1 MSKFWRKE
9 ILDKR
14 EDNMEKDGETPLKT
28 SKKPHSK
35 PFVVERRYVGDLPL
49 CKPITKRRMA
59 FYNREW
65 KKWGSFTKLSGAEN
79 SLASWKKKNVEYGKW
94 GWEFRIVNLND

>member
-35 PFVVERRYVGDLPL
+35 PFIIERRYVD
-49 CKPITKRRMA
+49 PIEPRLHHSRD
-59 FYNREW
+59 W
-65 KKWGSFTKLSGAEN
+65 KKFRSFAKLNGAKQ
-79 SLASWKKKNVEYGKW
+79 SLKSWVEKNGGW
-94 GWEFRIVNLND
+94 NNWEFRIVNLNEKD

>member
-28 SKKPHSK
+28 SNKPHSK
-35 PFVVERRYVGDLPL
+35 PFVIERRYVD
-49 CKPITKRRMA
+49 PIEPIRHHINYSRD
-59 FYNREW
+59 W
-65 KKWGSFTKLSGAEN
+65 KKFRSFAKLNGAKQ
-79 SLASWKKKNVEYGKW
+79 SLKSWVEKDGGW
-94 GWEFRIVNLND
+94 SNWEFRIVNLNENN

>member
-35 PFVVERRYVGDLPL
+35 PFVVERRYVD
-49 CKPITKRRMA
+49 PIDENSHLSKYRHK
-59 FYNREW
+59 EW
-65 KKWGSFTKLSGAEN
+65 KKMKAFEKLSGAKS
-79 SLASWKKKNVEYGKW
+79 SLASWIKKYSGY